1 MHFVVIKL
9 ITIRVV
15 DLSRKGELRRLFKQK
30 EFLFSTR
37 MISLQVEEKYR
48 IKGKTQNQGS
58 RMVIE
63 LSAEQF

>member
-1 MHFVVIKL
+1 MAIEL
-9 ITIRVV
+9 ITIRV
-15 DLSRKGELRRLFKQK
+15 DPSRKGEIPRLFKQK

-37 MISLQVEEKYR
+37 MTSLQVEEKYR
-48 IKGKTQNQGS
+48 IEGKTQNQGS

>member
-1 MHFVVIKL
+1 MHFVVIEL

-15 DLSRKGELRRLFKQK
+15 DLFRKGELPRLFKQK

-37 MISLQVEEKYR
+37 MTSLQVEEKYR
-48 IKGKTQNQGS
+48 IKGKTHNQGS